1 MHRPGTA
8 RGSPPRGCHYEVL
21 WVHGDLVFH
30 LRIQAL
36 FFSPRKADLY
46 GLHGAG
52 GGGPL
57 ASSSLPDSVIGGHTG
72 REKKGGERSPGVSPV
87 GFLLVESPQVVPK
100 PNLNSCEATTP
111 HSPPVPE
118 FLYRLPTAAF
128 SGLGEVRS
136 PLLAPWDPALS
147 PVGSLHPA
155 YTFAQILLKSPQIA

>member
-46 GLHGAG
+46 GLHGG
-52 GGGPL
+52 GGVP
-57 ASSSLPDSVIGGHTG
+57 SLPALCPDSVTGGPTG

-100 PNLNSCEATTP
+100 PNLNSCEATNP

-118 FLYRLPTAAF
+118 LPYRLPTAAF

>member
-46 GLHGAG
+46 GLHGE
-52 GGGPL
+52 GGPL
-57 ASSSLPDSVIGGHTG
+57 ASSSLPRFGHWRTHRTG
-72 REKKGGERSPGVSPV
+72 EKGRGAQSGVSPV

-100 PNLNSCEATTP
+100 PNLNSCEATNP

-118 FLYRLPTAAF
+118 FPYRLPTAAF